1 MGNIFI
7 EIFKKITILNSI
19 LMIIY
24 CFFHPDLGE
33 FEFMFII
40 MILLLISWII
50 WLIGKILNYF
60 ERNKHPKGKE
70 VETNDIIQTACFK
83 FHQNIDMLYYYCAA
97 AYIIFFARKSIYI
110 DYLMLLLLGLFLG
123 NRIAIKANLYILN
136 RVSKKKINKYTRFT
150 ALGLAVIQAIGITL
164 GIVRRALKV
173 NSSFFIFT
181 VIITL
186 VAASMMVMWL

>member
-50 WLIGKILNYF
+50 W
-60 ERNKHPKGKE
+60 
-70 VETNDIIQTACFK
+70 
-83 FHQNIDMLYYYCAA
+83 
-97 AYIIFFARKSIYI
+97 
-110 DYLMLLLLGLFLG
+110 
-123 NRIAIKANLYILN
+123 
-136 RVSKKKINKYTRFT
+136 
-150 ALGLAVIQAIGITL
+150 
-164 GIVRRALKV
+164 
-173 NSSFFIFT
+173 
-181 VIITL
+181 
-186 VAASMMVMWL
+186 

>member
-70 VETNDIIQTACFK
+70 VETN
-83 FHQNIDMLYYYCAA
+83 AA

-136 RVSKKKINKYTRFT
+136 RVSKKKINK
-150 ALGLAVIQAIGITL
+150 
-164 GIVRRALKV
+164 
-173 NSSFFIFT
+173 
-181 VIITL
+181 
-186 VAASMMVMWL
+186 

>member
-40 MILLLISWII
+40 MILLLISWI
-50 WLIGKILNYF
+50 
-60 ERNKHPKGKE
+60 
-70 VETNDIIQTACFK
+70 
-83 FHQNIDMLYYYCAA
+83 

-136 RVSKKKINKYTRFT
+136 RVSKKKINK
-150 ALGLAVIQAIGITL
+150 
-164 GIVRRALKV
+164 
-173 NSSFFIFT
+173 
-181 VIITL
+181 
-186 VAASMMVMWL
+186 

>member
-123 NRIAIKANLYILN
+123 NRIAIRANLYILN
-136 RVSKKKINKYTRFT
+136 RASKKKKNK
-150 ALGLAVIQAIGITL
+150 
-164 GIVRRALKV
+164 
-173 NSSFFIFT
+173 
-181 VIITL
+181 
-186 VAASMMVMWL
+186 

>member
-70 VETNDIIQTACFK
+70 VETNDIIQTA
-83 FHQNIDMLYYYCAA
+83 

-136 RVSKKKINKYTRFT
+136 RVSKKKINK
-150 ALGLAVIQAIGITL
+150 
-164 GIVRRALKV
+164 
-173 NSSFFIFT
+173 
-181 VIITL
+181 
-186 VAASMMVMWL
+186 

>member
-7 EIFKKITILNSI
+7 ENIQEDNHTQQHFNDYL
-19 LMIIY
+19 L
-24 CFFHPDLGE
+24 FFHPDLGE

-97 AYIIFFARKSIYI
+97 AYIISS
-110 DYLMLLLLGLFLG
+110 LE
-123 NRIAIKANLYILN
+123 NPYIL
-136 RVSKKKINKYTRFT
+136 
-150 ALGLAVIQAIGITL
+150 
-164 GIVRRALKV
+164 
-173 NSSFFIFT
+173 
-181 VIITL
+181 II
-186 VAASMMVMWL
+186 

>member
-40 MILLLISWII
+40 MILLFISWII

-83 FHQNIDMLYYYCAA
+83 FHQNIDTVQQH
-97 AYIIFFARKSIYI
+97 I
-110 DYLMLLLLGLFLG
+110 LFSSLE
-123 NRIAIKANLYILN
+123 NPYIL
-136 RVSKKKINKYTRFT
+136 
-150 ALGLAVIQAIGITL
+150 
-164 GIVRRALKV
+164 
-173 NSSFFIFT
+173 
-181 VIITL
+181 II
-186 VAASMMVMWL
+186 